1 MHRSS
6 SKMLSRNKDIQII
19 FLNLQN
25 SDHKLQMKF
34 IDTHAH
40 LYDEAFDQEED
51 LAIAR
56 ASEAG
61 VTRIIFPDID
71 SLTRDRMFAFADRH
85 DGTIFPCLGLHPTS
99 VNADWEKELAL
110 LEGYLSRKIYAIG
123 EIGMDCYW
131 SKEFVKEQ
139 QEALRIQLE
148 MADRLDLPVIIHS
161 RESTELIINVLK
173 DCRHLNLRGVFH
185 AYSGSKETFSEIS
198 RLGDWYIGIGGVL
211 TYKKASIAETVKEI
225 PLDRILL
232 ETDSPYLTPVPF
244 RGKRNE
250 SSYIPHIAS
259 RLAELTGKDVEE
271 IASVT
276 TDNAEKLFR
285 I

>member
-1 MHRSS
+1 
-6 SKMLSRNKDIQII
+6 
-19 FLNLQN
+19 
-25 SDHKLQMKF
+25 MKF

-40 LYDEAFDQEED
+40 LYDEAFLGEED
-51 LAIAR
+51 AAISR
-56 ASEAG
+56 ACEAE
-61 VTRIIFPDID
+61 VTKMIFPDID
-71 SLTRDRMFAFADRH
+71 SQTRGLMFDIADRH
-85 DGTIFPCLGLHPTS
+85 EGTVFPCLGLHPTS
-99 VNADWEKELAL
+99 VGEDWQNEILK
-110 LEGYLSRKIYAIG
+110 LERYTDRKIWAIG

-131 SKEFVKEQ
+131 SKEFITEQ

-185 AYSGSKETFSEIS
+185 AYSGSVETFREIS

-211 TYKKASIAETVKEI
+211 TYKKASIADTVKDI
-225 PLDRILL
+225 PLERILL
-232 ETDSPYLTPVPF
+232 ETDSPYLTPVPH

-250 SSYIPHIAS
+250 SAYIPIIAEFLAS
-259 RLAELTGKDVEE
+259 RKETDIQEV
-271 IASVT
+271 ASIT
-276 TDNAEKLFR
+276 TQNAEKLFG

>member
-1 MHRSS
+1 ME
-6 SKMLSRNKDIQII
+6 
-19 FLNLQN
+19 
-25 SDHKLQMKF
+25 F

-40 LYDEAFDQEED
+40 LYDEAFASEED
-51 LAIAR
+51 AAIER
-56 ASEAG
+56 AIEAG
-61 VTRIIFPDID
+61 VTRLIFPDID
-71 SLTRDRMFAFADRH
+71 SQTREAMFSIADRH
-85 DGTIFPCLGLHPTS
+85 EGVVFPCLGLHPTS
-99 VNADWEKELAL
+99 IDAGWEKEMEA
-110 LEGYLSRKIYAIG
+110 LEGWLSRKIWAIG

-139 QEALRIQLE
+139 QHAFKLQLE
-148 MADRLDLPVIIHS
+148 MAAKLDLPVIIHS

-173 DCRHLNLRGVFH
+173 ECRHLSLRGVFH
-185 AYSGSKETFSEIS
+185 AYSGSIETYREIS

-244 RGKRNE
+244 RGRRNE
-250 SSYIPHIAS
+250 SAYIPHIAGK
-259 RLAELTGKDVEE
+259 LAELTGKDVGE
-271 IASVT
+271 IAART
-276 TDNAEKLFR
+276 TENAVKLFR